1 MKLYLKRNLPEGQR
15 HCVVDPV
22 TGQIKY
28 PGYLL
33 FPDKCINEI
42 PDNDA
47 ERLLEQDGHIISK
60 EPNDFENFSSNSTVI
75 TMETVGP
82 IDESEEFVIDETVI
96 ATLQE
101 IAGISSQEFKKLGN
115 KEITNYGHI
124 LGVAIPMNIKKV
136 ERLELLNKRCQHV
149 AALIDRMNLK
159 EEEVTPPN
167 SDYGEEENQ

>member
-75 TMETVGP
+75 TMETIGP
-82 IDESEEFVIDETVI
+82 KDEPEEFVIDEIVI
-96 ATLQE
+96 GTLQQ
-101 IAGISSQEFKKLGN
+101 IAGMSSEEFKGLSKG
-115 KEITNYGHI
+115 EITSYGHD
-124 LGVAIPMNIKKV
+124 LGVAIPVNIKKA
-136 ERLELLNKRCQHV
+136 ERLRVLDNRCKEL
-149 AALIDRMNLK
+149 AAQVKTEDIK
-159 EEEVTPPN
+159 EEVAQPN
-167 SDYGEEENQ
+167 SDYGEEENK